1 MTEPSVILLPPEAG
15 LALCQ
20 PARPRCARMTRPQR
34 SHATAL
40 MSECAAAA
48 SCTPRPRR
56 TLALEIFKPARH
68 ALSFRTRPLHPVF
81 GERCGLSLLPPL
93 LSCAPRGPPSSKVHG
108 VREWTRLARNPV
120 PMLRNVDSACA
131 NPPVS
136 VSAAVHSISYDVM
149 TCPPPAMPG
158 VDLGA
163 WRRPSGCPRG
173 CPVAARLPPLGA
185 SRDEAEPPFGGS
197 I

>member
-81 GERCGLSLLPPL
+81 GERCGLSFLPPL
-93 LSCAPRGPPSSKVHG
+93 LSCAPRGPPSKVHG
-108 VREWTRLARNPV
+108 VREWTQLARNPV

-136 VSAAVHSISYDVM
+136 VSAVVHSILRRHDVSAARHARGRPRCM
-149 TCPPPAMPG
+149 AAAVGVSSWVSCRSPPPT
-158 VDLGA
+158 
-163 WRRPSGCPRG
+163 PR
-173 CPVAARLPPLGA
+173 CLP
-185 SRDEAEPPFGGS
+185 
-197 I
+197 